1 MTVTYLPRGIIPPVE
16 YACATGGGFVCCSS
30 LLPSS
35 PSQWSCVNGHVA
47 LYPPSLRADGV
58 LPSSTNDLAAFAA
71 RLDGLRS
78 DENLPHSAADGE
90 GQALTLK
97 FNGYV

>member
-71 RLDGLRS
+71 RLD
-78 DENLPHSAADGE
+78 DSARIRTCRTALQTERDGR
-90 GQALTLK
+90 LL
-97 FNGYV
+97 